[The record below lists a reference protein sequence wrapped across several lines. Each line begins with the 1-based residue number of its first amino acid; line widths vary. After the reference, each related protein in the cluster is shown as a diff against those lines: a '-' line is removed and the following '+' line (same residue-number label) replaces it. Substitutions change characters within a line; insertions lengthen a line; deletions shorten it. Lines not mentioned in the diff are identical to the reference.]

1 MNEKSVRIVEVKTI
15 ERRMP
20 GCTVIVQN
28 FHTVCEQGNK
38 VPGKD
43 KIYERLSPKAYMN
56 NFSWSNSGISDIN
69 HFLFNIQGLYLKVI
83 KLGLEKKPF

>member
-1 MNEKSVRIVEVKTI
+1 MEVKTI

-69 HFLFNIQGLYLKVI
+69 HFLFNIQGLYLNFI
-83 KLGLEKKPF
+83 KLGLDKNFFDPRIFI

>member
-1 MNEKSVRIVEVKTI
+1 MNEQSVRIVEVKTI

-20 GCTVIVQN
+20 GCTVMVQN
-28 FHTVCEQGNK
+28 FHTVCEQGNI

-56 NFSWSNSGISDIN
+56 NFSWSNSGLSDIN
-69 HFLFNIQGLYLKVI
+69 HFLFKLINII
-83 KLGLEKKPF
+83 TSSRH